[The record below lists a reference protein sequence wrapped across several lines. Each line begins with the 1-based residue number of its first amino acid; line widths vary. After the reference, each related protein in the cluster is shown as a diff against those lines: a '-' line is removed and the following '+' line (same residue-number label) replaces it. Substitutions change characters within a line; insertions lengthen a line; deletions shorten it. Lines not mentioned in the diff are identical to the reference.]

1 MPAAMIANAVQTK
14 VMFRHPFQL
23 PGMTEPQPAGTYS
36 ITTDQEELRGKSFT
50 ALRTIGAFLEVPAL
64 GRRAIET
71 RQVPICLDDLDACV
85 IADRAVDGPMRVPML
100 T

>member
-23 PGMTEPQPAGTYS
+23 PGMTAPQPAGTYS
-36 ITTDQEELRGKSFT
+36 INTDQEELRGRTFT
-50 ALRTIGAFLEVPAL
+50 ALRTIRAFLEVPAL
-64 GRRAIET
+64 NTRSQAT
-71 RQVPICLDDLDACV
+71 RQVPISLDDLDACV
-85 IADRAVDGPMRVPML
+85 LADRTMC